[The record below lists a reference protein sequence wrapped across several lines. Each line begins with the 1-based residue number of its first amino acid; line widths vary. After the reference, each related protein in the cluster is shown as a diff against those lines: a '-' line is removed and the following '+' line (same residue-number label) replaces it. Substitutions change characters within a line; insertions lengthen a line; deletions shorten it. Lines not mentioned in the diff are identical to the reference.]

1 MMKHFKKLTL
11 ITTATF
17 LFVLTAIS
25 NTGNLLP
32 LPGITIGAENTEE
45 ETPEEPDTSDEPEIS
60 EDPET
65 QETPAPEIIQ

>member
-45 ETPEEPDTSDEPEIS
+45 ETPEEPDVQPMADDEDDDI
-60 EDPET
+60 DKKHL
-65 QETPAPEIIQ
+65 